1 MDDHVARAKKTLTN
15 ALVIHTDIL
24 AKKAERIYIEDVNGR
39 RYMDFT
45 SGLATTNIGH
55 NHPAVVEAIRKQAES
70 LIHSGCI
77 FYYEPLLQLPEKMGE
92 VTPPGLDMFFFA
104 NSGAEA
110 VEGSLK
116 LARFSTGRQGVVAFT
131 GGFHGRTF
139 GAMSLTTS
147 SMRYR
152 RSYQPFVPSVY
163 HSPYPYCFRC
173 FFGQRPATCSM
184 DCYSHL
190 ERLFKHLIPPDE
202 VACIIIEPVLGE
214 GGYAVPPKE
223 FLKRL
228 RELCDEWN
236 ILLIFDEVQ
245 AGMGRTGK
253 WFASEH
259 FGVVPDIMTVAKG
272 IASGMPLSAIVS
284 RKEIMEKWPRGAHG
298 TTFGGN
304 PVSCA
309 AAIATIE
316 VMQKEGLLDNAFRA
330 GQQAMKRL
338 LVMQER
344 FSPIGDV
351 RGLGLMIGI
360 EFVREGGLPDTEG
373 LRKVMDFCLEGGLI
387 LLECGVDKNIIR
399 LAPPLCVKTEEL
411 DAGLDILE
419 SALGAVYGGRR

>member
-1 MDDHVARAKKTLTN
+1 MDDHVERAKGAITN
-15 ALVIHTDIL
+15 ALVIHTGIL
-24 AKKAERIYIEDVNGR
+24 ARKADRIYIEDVNGK
-39 RYMDFT
+39 RYTDFT

-55 NHPAVVEAIRKQAES
+55 NHPAVVRAIKRQAED

-77 FYYEPLLQLPEKMGE
+77 FYYEPLLLLAERMRE

-110 VEGSLK
+110 IEGAMK
-116 LARFSTGRQGVVAFT
+116 LARFSTGRQGIVAFT

-139 GAMSLTTS
+139 GSMSLTTS

-173 FFGQRPATCSM
+173 FFGQRPGTCSM

-202 VACIIIEPVLGE
+202 VACVVIEPVLGE
-214 GGYAVPPKE
+214 GGYVVPPKE

-228 RELCDEWN
+228 RELCDRWN
-236 ILLIFDEVQ
+236 ILMIFDEVQ

-272 IASGMPLSAIVS
+272 IASGMPLSAIAS
-284 RKEIMEKWPRGAHG
+284 RREIMEKWPKGAHG

-316 VMQKEGLLDNAFRA
+316 TIKLEGLLEKALLT
-330 GQQAMKRL
+330 GEHAMKRL
-338 LVMQER
+338 RGMQER
-344 FSPIGDV
+344 FPSIGDV

-360 EFVREGGLPDTEG
+360 EFVREGDLPDTEG
-373 LRKVMDFCLEGGLI
+373 LRKVMDFCLEKGLI
-387 LLECGVDKNIIR
+387 LIECGVDKNIIR
-399 LAPPLCVKTEEL
+399 LAPPLVVKTEEM
-411 DAGLDILE
+411 DAGLDIME
-419 SALGAVYGGRR
+419 DALKAVYGV

>member
-1 MDDHVARAKKTLTN
+1 MDDHVMRAKEVLTN
-15 ALVIHTDIL
+15 ALVIHTGIL
-24 AKKAERIYIEDVNGR
+24 AKKADRIYIEDFNGK

-55 NHPAVVEAIRKQAES
+55 NHPAVVGAIRKQAED

-77 FYYEPLLQLPEKMGE
+77 FYYEPLLLLAEKMRE

-116 LARFSTGRQGVVAFT
+116 LARFSTGRQGIVAFT

-139 GAMSLTTS
+139 GSMSLTTS

-173 FFGQRPATCSM
+173 FFGQRPGTCGM
-184 DCYSHL
+184 DCYTHL

-202 VACIIIEPVLGE
+202 VACMIIEPVLGE
-214 GGYAVPPKE
+214 GGYVVPPKE
-223 FLKRL
+223 FLKKL
-228 RELCDEWN
+228 RELCNRWG
-236 ILLIFDEVQ
+236 ILLILDEVQ
-245 AGMGRTGK
+245 AGMGRTGR

-284 RKEIMEKWPRGAHG
+284 TKEIMEKWPKGAHG

-309 AAIATIE
+309 AAIATIDA
-316 VMQKEGLLDNAFRA
+316 VQKEGLLENAQRA
-330 GQQAMKRL
+330 GEHAMKRL
-338 LVMQER
+338 RGMLQR
-344 FSPIGDV
+344 FPSLGDV

-360 EFVREGGLPDTEG
+360 EFVRDGDLPDTEG
-373 LRKVMDFCLEGGLI
+373 LRKVMDFCLDKGLI

-399 LAPPLCVKTEEL
+399 LCPPLSVKTEEL
-411 DAGLDILE
+411 DEGLDVLE
-419 SALGAVYGGRR
+419 SALKGVYGGG